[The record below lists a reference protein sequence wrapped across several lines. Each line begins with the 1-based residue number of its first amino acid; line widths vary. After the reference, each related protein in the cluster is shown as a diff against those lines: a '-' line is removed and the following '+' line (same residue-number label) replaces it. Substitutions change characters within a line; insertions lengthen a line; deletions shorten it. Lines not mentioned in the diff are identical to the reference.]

1 MLKHRI
7 TISLPLLLAVLLTSF
22 CGECIP
28 VAPVEKPA
36 GFINTESYKDSRISE
51 MGTVCLAEKSCGP
64 AGGND
69 NSIIALF
76 PTVVVDYV
84 AFSL

>member
-1 MLKHRI
+1 MKHG
-7 TISLPLLLAVLLTSF
+7 TTVSLPLLLAVLLTSF

-36 GFINTESYKDSRISE
+36 GFINTKSHKDSRISKME
-51 MGTVCLAEKSCGP
+51 TVCLVEKSCGP

>member
-1 MLKHRI
+1 M
-7 TISLPLLLAVLLTSF
+7 
-22 CGECIP
+22 
-28 VAPVEKPA
+28 EKPA

-51 MGTVCLAEKSCGP
+51 MGTVRLVEKSCGS
-64 AGGND
+64 AVGND

>member
-1 MLKHRI
+1 MLKHR
-7 TISLPLLLAVLLTSF
+7 TTVSLPLLLAVLLNSF

-36 GFINTESYKDSRISE
+36 GFMNTKDSRSSE
-51 MGTVCLAEKSCGP
+51 MEIMYLRDKSCGP

>member
-1 MLKHRI
+1 MLKHRT

-36 GFINTESYKDSRISE
+36 GFINTKLHKDRRISE
-51 MGTVCLAEKSCGP
+51 TETVCLVEKSCGR

-76 PTVVVDYV
+76 PTVVIDYV

>member
-1 MLKHRI
+1 MLKHRT

-22 CGECIP
+22 CGKCIP

-36 GFINTESYKDSRISE
+36 GFINTKLHKDRRISE
-51 MGTVCLAEKSCGP
+51 KETVCLVEKSCGP

-76 PTVVVDYV
+76 PTAVVDYV